1 MSSDKAAYLY
11 DVYEISQVLY
21 RYTVAIDSRAYD
33 LFDRCFTPDATI
45 ELAGMGVMTRDG
57 YRKIARE
64 NLVHFDATQ
73 HAIGNPSIQVDGDRA
88 HSRCYFTAQHVKNA
102 LAPKPFMIIGGWY
115 DDTFARVGGQENGTW
130 LIKTRLGTALW
141 FDGNPEVLN
150 YPLPPG
156 ALPRTP
162 GHEAPAW
169 KI

>member
-1 MSSDKAAYLY
+1 MSRPSDVSAYLY

-21 RYTVAIDSRAYD
+21 RYTVAIDSRAYE
-33 LFDRCFTPDATI
+33 LFDRCFTADATI

-64 NLVHFDATQ
+64 NLVSFDATQ
-73 HAIGNPSIQVDGDRA
+73 HVVSNPSIQVDGDRA
-88 HSRCYFTAQHVKNA
+88 YSRCYFTAQHVKNA
-102 LAPKPFMIIGGWY
+102 LAPRPCMIIGGWY
-115 DDTFARVGGQENGTW
+115 DDKFARVDGAW
-130 LIKTRLGTALW
+130 LITARVGTALW
-141 FDGNPEVLN
+141 FDGNPEVLS

-162 GHEAPAW
+162 GHEAPSW